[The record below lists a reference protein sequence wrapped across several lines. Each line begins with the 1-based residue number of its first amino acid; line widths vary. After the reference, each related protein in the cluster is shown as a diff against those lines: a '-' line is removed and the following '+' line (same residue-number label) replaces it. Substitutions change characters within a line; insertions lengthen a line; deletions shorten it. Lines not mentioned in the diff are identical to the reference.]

1 MLKTISPID
10 NSVYLERP
18 YASSSEIENVLKQ
31 SNQSKIV
38 WKNTSLV
45 ERKELVSRFVDSF
58 LSNNKEIEEELCRQM
73 GRPISQCSG
82 EMRGFE
88 ERAKYMIEN
97 ADRALQKVISKN
109 DSEFDNFVMNVLKL
123 HNYQQVNLEQ

>member
-10 NSVYLERP
+10 NSIYVERP

-31 SNQSKIV
+31 SHQSKIV

-58 LSNNKEIEEELCRQM
+58 LSNNKEIKK
-73 GRPISQCSG
+73 S
-82 EMRGFE
+82 
-88 ERAKYMIEN
+88 Y
-97 ADRALQKVISKN
+97 ADKWEDQYLNVQVKCV
-109 DSEFDNFVMNVLKL
+109 VLKKEL
-123 HNYQQVNLEQ
+123 NT

>member
-45 ERKELVSRFVDSF
+45 ERKELTSGSTWHAAGLLPFFNMSYSWGWKDPRNIFTLPFWINLFPSSENF
-58 LSNNKEIEEELCRQM
+58 TFPLSIVKDTLRSS
-73 GRPISQCSG
+73 P
-82 EMRGFE
+82 
-88 ERAKYMIEN
+88 
-97 ADRALQKVISKN
+97 
-109 DSEFDNFVMNVLKL
+109 
-123 HNYQQVNLEQ
+123 